1 MSRRSSPDIPSWS
14 WSTSSRTRTSLAAT
28 NEKRWQD
35 VVALLNAGINVIT
48 TVNIQ
53 HLESVNDVVER
64 ITGVPQRETV
74 PDAVVRAAAQV
85 ELVDMTAEALRRRLA
100 HGNVYAPDKVD
111 AALAQ
116 YFRVGN
122 LTALRE
128 LALLWLADSVE
139 EGLRRYRVEHHIET
153 AWETRERVV
162 VALGGGPEGEQLI
175 RRAARISA
183 RGGAELLAVH
193 VARTDGLSGAA
204 TGDLP
209 AQQAL
214 VEAFGGRYTV
224 LAGDDPS
231 ATVLA
236 FAKAENAT
244 QLVIGASRRTWL
256 QRVLGGLGTAAGI
269 VDRSGPIDVHIVT
282 HAYASRGRPPRLHRG
297 LSRQRELVAAALAVV
312 GLVALTWLLVG
323 FRHGLTLASLDLI
336 YLVLVVGVALVGGLR
351 PAVLAAV
358 ASGVVLNYYFTPPVH
373 SFTIADRNNALAI
386 VVFVVVAVSVS
397 TVVDLA
403 ATRAEQSARSSAE
416 AEILSSLAV
425 TALTS
430 PEPLAALLE
439 RARQVFGAAS
449 VTLQERDSAGGWYDV
464 AGDPPA
470 DDGQRTEEPSAEAG
484 RLLVVGRSLSG
495 SDVRLLRAF
504 AGHVGA
510 VRRTEQL
517 QAEAD
522 AARTAEAGD
531 RVRTA
536 LLSAVGHDL
545 RTPLA
550 TIKASASTLLA
561 EDLALSA
568 GDRRELL
575 LGVQGA
581 ADRLT
586 GLVGNLLDMSRLATG
601 TVTPVPAALRIDAV
615 VASAVASLGHGP
627 DVDRIRVDLRE
638 QLPLVRADSAL
649 TERILALVLA
659 NALAYAAPSEVVIGA
674 SCLGD
679 RMEIRVADRGPGLDD
694 ATKERSFQPFQRLDD
709 VPRGTGVGLGLA
721 VARGLAEAQ
730 GGALEAEDTPG
741 GGLTVVL
748 SLPVVG

>member
-1 MSRRSSPDIPSWS
+1 M
-14 WSTSSRTRTSLAAT
+14 
-28 NEKRWQD
+28 
-35 VVALLNAGINVIT
+35 
-48 TVNIQ
+48 
-53 HLESVNDVVER
+53 
-64 ITGVPQRETV
+64 
-74 PDAVVRAAAQV
+74 
-85 ELVDMTAEALRRRLA
+85 
-100 HGNVYAPDKVD
+100 
-111 AALAQ
+111 
-116 YFRVGN
+116 
-122 LTALRE
+122 
-128 LALLWLADSVE
+128 
-139 EGLRRYRVEHHIET
+139 
-153 AWETRERVV
+153 
-162 VALGGGPEGEQLI
+162 
-175 RRAARISA
+175 
-183 RGGAELLAVH
+183 
-193 VARTDGLSGAA
+193 
-204 TGDLP
+204 
-209 AQQAL
+209 
-214 VEAFGGRYTV
+214 
-224 LAGDDPS
+224 
-231 ATVLA
+231 
-236 FAKAENAT
+236 
-244 QLVIGASRRTWL
+244 
-256 QRVLGGLGTAAGI
+256 
-269 VDRSGPIDVHIVT
+269 
-282 HAYASRGRPPRLHRG
+282 
-297 LSRQRELVAAALAVV
+297 V

-336 YLVLVVGVALVGGLR
+336 YLVLVVVVALVGGLR

-358 ASGVVLNYYFTPPVH
+358 ASGVVLNYYFTPPLH

-430 PEPLAALLE
+430 PEPVSALVE
-439 RARQVFGAAS
+439 QARQVFGAAS
-449 VTLQERDSAGGWYDV
+449 VTLQERDSDGSWCDV

-470 DDGQRTEEPSAEAG
+470 PDGQRTEEPSGEGG

-568 GDRRELL
+568 DDRRELL

-601 TVTPVPAALRIDAV
+601 AVTPVPMALRIDAV
-615 VASAVASLGHGP
+615 VASAVASLGDGP
-627 DVDRIRVDLRE
+627 SVDRIRVDLRE

-679 RMEIRVADRGPGLDD
+679 RMEIRVADGGPGLDD
-694 ATKERSFQPFQRLDD
+694 ATKERSFQPFQRLGD

-748 SLPVVG
+748 SLPVSG